1 MKWHYNIIKS
11 IAGFY
16 VSEVFKENDEIE
28 MYSEPISGY
37 YETKA
42 ELLKDQRR
50 IFRDCMKYKVIKE
63 KDLPKPD
70 LVS

>member
-16 VSEVFKENDEIE
+16 VSEVFYEDGKLE

-42 ELLKDQRR
+42 ELLKDQHR
-50 IFRDCMKYKVIKE
+50 IFRDCVKSKVINE
-63 KDLPKPD
+63 KDLPRPD
-70 LVS
+70 LTS